1 MNATTRTADFIG
13 TYSFKTISDFLTNQ
27 PSRVRGALPS
37 VLTPRYMRTS
47 IFGAYLQDD
56 WRVRPNLTLNLGIR
70 YEMTTG
76 ITETKGKLSNLSPIT
91 ATAVVNGVSGPAP
104 RLGAPYFSN
113 PTLRNFEPRVGFSWD
128 PFKTGKTAIRGGFG
142 LFDVLPLLYT
152 TITLNG
158 RAAPFF
164 QIVSTSNAARVER
177 QISFPGTG
185 CNSRPAGEA
194 NFGIRVRRI
203 PAETRLR
210 DAMELQHPTRGH
222 PGLDGRA
229 WLCGLAWS
237 ASAVSHRRRQ
247 YCLTYVDLC
256 RLPVALWTR
265 WEGPCLR
272 HGFLADR
279 NAGQSPSE
287 RSSQPRCRSDTV
299 CGLGRKLCV
308 RSAPGWSRE
317 KNQPWRATPRI
328 FYLGQEH

>member
-1 MNATTRTADFIG
+1 MSKGAHTLKFGGTFENDQMNATTRTADFIG

-56 WRVRPNLTLNLGIR
+56 WRVRPNLTLNLGMR

-76 ITETKGKLSNLSPIT
+76 ITETKGKLSNLYPIT
-91 ATAVVNGVSGPAP
+91 ATAVVNAVSGPAP

-128 PFKTGKTAIRGGFG
+128 PFKNGKTAVRGGFG

-164 QIVSTSNAARVER
+164 QIVSTSNRGTVGG
-177 QISFPGTG
+177 QIPFPGTS
-185 CNSRPAGEA
+185 CNSRPRGVEA
-194 NFGIRVRRI
+194 NFGIWLCRR

-210 DAMELQHPTRGH
+210 DAMEPQHPTRGH
-222 PGLDGRA
+222 PGLDGRP
-229 WLCGLAWS
+229 WLCGLAWC
-237 ASAVSHRRRQ
+237 A
-247 YCLTYVDLC
+247 
-256 RLPVALWTR
+256 P
-265 WEGPCLR
+265 
-272 HGFLADR
+272 
-279 NAGQSPSE
+279 
-287 RSSQPRCRSDTV
+287 TV
-299 CGLGRKLCV
+299 
-308 RSAPGWSRE
+308 P
-317 KNQPWRATPRI
+317 
-328 FYLGQEH
+328 H